1 MRENT
6 TDSVQNRFTAY
17 LVTAVTNKKAKY
29 LMKSSKVQKAEYTNE
44 DILEKNY
51 IGFEAQFQAYINE
64 EAMEH
69 YEDWEKLQE
78 MLSMI
83 ESDKLLKEICKL
95 KDRDRK
101 ILFGRVFG
109 ELTFGELAEQL
120 KMEPKQ
126 VEMAYFYVIRKIRKN
141 MEDKKNEI

>member
-1 MRENT
+1 MREKT
-6 TDSVQNRFTAY
+6 TDSVQNRLTAY
-17 LVTAVTNKKAKY
+17 LVTTVTNKKAKY
-29 LMKSSKVQKAEYTNE
+29 LMKSSKVQKAEYANE
-44 DILEKNY
+44 DLLEKNY

-64 EAMEH
+64 EAMEQ

-83 ESDKLLKEICKL
+83 ESDKLLKAICKL

-120 KMEPKQ
+120 KMESKQ